1 MSRIYSSE
9 FKSTLAQVSAPE
21 SALVLLEINHAELAT
36 PVRVVNDT
44 QDLVSNGQTY
54 IAIPFRCTL
63 PDDFEN
69 QLPKARLSVD
79 NVGKDLMYWIETSGG
94 GNGSTVTM
102 KQVMRSRPD
111 TIEWSITMNLYN
123 VSCTMTEV
131 SGELGYENLF
141 SKKAIAVQYRPNT
154 APGLFSV
161 LFAVGIFALT
171 YFGAAIDGT
180 LV

>member
-1 MSRIYSSE
+1 MARVYTSE

-21 SALVLLEINHAELAT
+21 ATLVLLTINHPELAT

-44 QDLVSNGQTY
+44 QDLVSNGDTY
-54 IAIPFRCTL
+54 IAMPFRCTL

-79 NVGKDLMYWIETSGG
+79 NIGKELMYWIETSNG

-102 KQVMRSRPD
+102 SQVMRSRPD

-123 VSCTMTEV
+123 VSCTMQEV

-141 SKKAIAVQYRPNT
+141 SRKAIQLQYRPNT
-154 APGLFSV
+154 AAGLF
-161 LFAVGIFALT
+161 
-171 YFGAAIDGT
+171 
-180 LV
+180 

>member
-1 MSRIYSSE
+1 MARVYSSE

-21 SALVLLEINHAELAT
+21 SALVLLEINHPDLAT

-44 QDLVSNGQTY
+44 QDLVSNGNTY

-79 NVGKDLMYWIETSGG
+79 NVGKELMYWIETSGG
-94 GNGSTVTM
+94 GNGSLITM
-102 KQVMRSRPD
+102 SQVMRSRPD
-111 TIEWSITMNLYN
+111 TVEWSITMNLYN
-123 VSCTMTEV
+123 VSCNMTEV

-141 SKKAIAVQYRPNT
+141 SKKAIAMQHRPNT
-154 APGLFSV
+154 TP
-161 LFAVGIFALT
+161 GIF
-171 YFGAAIDGT
+171 
-180 LV
+180 